1 MIVLFLWT
9 RTVYLCHRRADNAEL
24 IMKQILLEDMNASD
38 RESAMKE
45 VRILDK
51 LKHPNI
57 IRLFDSFI
65 HGAALCIIMEYAEG
79 TLYRGY
85 IIEEFSQVYS
95 QICFGF
101 SNFYVILKES

>member
-1 MIVLFLWT
+1 MIVLFHWT
-9 RTVYLCHRRADNAEL
+9 RTVYLCHRRVDNAEL

-79 TLYRGY
+79 TLWKNLVRF
-85 IIEEFSQVYS
+85 IVKFVLFFLTFTS
-95 QICFGF
+95 F
-101 SNFYVILKES
+101 